1 MQFII
6 GEQGIN
12 GLTYEHSPAEGQP
25 IAVLTDYILG
35 YIKQSPQLQD
45 TFAVGKKEHPTA
57 LKFNVT
63 ENVKQLIESASK
75 NINRCDTEEMGVIMA

>member
-1 MQFII
+1 M

-35 YIKQSPQLQD
+35 YIKKHPELSNSSS
-45 TFAVGKKEHPTA
+45 VGQFERPSE
-57 LKFNVT
+57 LKFNLT
-63 ENVKQLIESASK
+63 DTLQQHIKSAGENL
-75 NINRCDTEEMGVIMA
+75 NT